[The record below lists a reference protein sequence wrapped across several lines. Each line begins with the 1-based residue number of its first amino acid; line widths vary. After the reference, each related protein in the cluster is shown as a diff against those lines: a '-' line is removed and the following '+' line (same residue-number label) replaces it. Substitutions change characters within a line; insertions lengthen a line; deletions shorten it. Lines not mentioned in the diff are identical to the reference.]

1 MKKIRGFFIVL
12 ICIVLLN
19 GCVKNTNT
27 MTINKDKSMKLI
39 LYTHPILGKICIFLM
54 FFLVKLCFFTLC
66 IANLK
71 PNGMT
76 PYYMYARAERPVVE
90 SKDILTGS

>member
-1 MKKIRGFFIVL
+1 M
-12 ICIVLLN
+12 
-19 GCVKNTNT
+19 
-27 MTINKDKSMKLI
+27 
-39 LYTHPILGKICIFLM
+39 
-54 FFLVKLCFFTLC
+54 FFTLC

-90 SKDILTGS
+90 SEDILTGS